1 MTKTQEFGYWD
12 LVTGYYLGFGVRL
25 LEFKK

>member
-1 MTKTQEFGYWD
+1 MTKTQEFSYWD
-12 LVTGYYLGFGVRL
+12 LVIDYYLGFGIWL